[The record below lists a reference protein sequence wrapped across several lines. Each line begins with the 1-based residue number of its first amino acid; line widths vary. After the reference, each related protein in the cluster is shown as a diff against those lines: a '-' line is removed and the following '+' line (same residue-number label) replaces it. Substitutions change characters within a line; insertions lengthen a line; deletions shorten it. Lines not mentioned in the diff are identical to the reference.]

1 MDDDAR
7 RGVIRR
13 LWDSVGKEDLH
24 DELYADDAV
33 LDFPQSGERF
43 EGVENFRAWRSEYPG
58 TVELTLEE
66 LRGTGDLWVGEGTIS
81 YDGGPA
87 HPALGIYELR
97 GDRISRETLYIAE
110 SWQAPDWRA
119 RWRSAP

>member
-1 MDDDAR
+1 MDDNAR

-24 DELYADDAV
+24 HELYAEDAV
-33 LDFPQSGERF
+33 LEFPQSGERF
-43 EGVENFRAWRSEYPG
+43 EGLKNFREWRSEYPG
-58 TVELTLEE
+58 TVELMLEE
-66 LRGTGDLWVGEGTIS
+66 LRGGGDLWVGEGSIS
-81 YDGGPA
+81 Y
-87 HPALGIYELR
+87 ELS